1 MKRHERVLDRERSA
15 LLVIDLQDA
24 YRGKLH
30 QEERTLAAAG
40 RLIQAAVALGLPVIL
55 SEQYP
60 KGLGAT
66 RREIASLLPPET
78 LRFEKTAFSA
88 LGAPGLEEKLRG
100 LGREQIV
107 VAGIETHV
115 CVSQSV
121 HDLLARGYQAH
132 VVRDAVTARFPGVD
146 ETGFAKMLG
155 SGAVPASLESV
166 LFEWLG
172 DSRSPDFKTL
182 QRLVV

>member
-1 MKRHERVLDRERSA
+1 VKRHERVLDRERSA

-40 RLIQAAVALGLPVIL
+40 KLVEAAATLGLPVIAT
-55 SEQYP
+55 EQYP

-66 RREIASLLPPET
+66 RQEIASRLPPGT
-78 LRFEKTAFSA
+78 LRFEKTAFSV
-88 LGAPGLEEKLRG
+88 LGAPGLEERLRG
-100 LGREQIV
+100 LGRDQIV
-107 VAGIETHV
+107 VVGIETHV

-132 VVRDAVTARFPGVD
+132 VVRDAVTARSAQVD
-146 ETGFAKMLG
+146 EIGFEKMKG

-166 LFEWLG
+166 LFEWLI
-172 DSRSPDFKTL
+172 DSRSPEFKAL